1 MSGGGT
7 PAMHVDLYE
16 KIWMW
21 ASAVLIVLF
30 VGAIL
35 FGAASQAIHPPSHIE
50 TVDPTRLSEHPEF
63 GSPGVTTRPDGSV
76 VVSAVAEMFIFSP
89 DPIEVPAGRP
99 VTFRLT
105 SPDVIHGFEV
115 VGTNANV
122 MVIPGYVSQFTI
134 TFDRPGE
141 HLVVCNEYC
150 GLLHAGMVGTL
161 IVTGGAP

>member
-1 MSGGGT
+1 
-7 PAMHVDLYE
+7 MHVDLYE

-21 ASAVLIVLF
+21 ASAALIVLF

-35 FGAASQAIHPPSHIE
+35 FGAASMAIHPPSHVE
-50 TVDPTRLSEHPEF
+50 TIDPTRLSEHPEF
-63 GSPGVTTRPDGSV
+63 GNPGVVTRPDGSV
-76 VVSAVAEMFIFSP
+76 VVSVVAEVFVFSP

-105 SPDVIHGFEV
+105 SPDVLHGFEI

-122 MVIPGYVSQFTI
+122 LVVPGYVSQLVA

-141 HLVVCNEYC
+141 HLIVCNEYC
-150 GLLHAGMVGTL
+150 GLLHAGMVGKL
-161 IVTGGAP
+161 IVTPGATP